1 MKIQSS
7 SVLLSGENYRS
18 TKYTKMER
26 VQVWKEPVKKM
37 AEINVSRHDIVDL
50 SIEGKALQATA
61 EIDDENVLKLEVS
74 EEDKQKIIVLQKMLE
89 KLTGKK
95 IKFYMPKE
103 VALKKANIEK
113 IGNKQSHN
121 FTSLESSSGMIYE
134 FEESFSNVETMS
146 FTAQARVQTVDGKN
160 ISLDLELNMS
170 RELAYKNSITIVSG
184 DAKKLVDP
192 LVINLDVTSA
202 KLTDKKF
209 YFDLDVDGNE
219 EPISFLAPGSGF
231 LALDINEDG
240 YINDGSELFGTQSG
254 DGFSDLSVYDNDNNG
269 WIDENDSI
277 YENLRIWTKDE
288 NGNDQLLALGQK
300 GVGAIYLG
308 NVQTDYSLQDK
319 NNDTNGQI
327 RKTGVY
333 LNEDGTAGTIQHVDI
348 VV

>member
-7 SVLLSGENYRS
+7 SVLLSG
-18 TKYTKMER
+18 KYSHYTQHTKMER
-26 VQVWKEPVKKM
+26 LQVWKEPVKKM
-37 AEINVSRHDIVDL
+37 AELSTAQQDIVDL
-50 SIEGKALQATA
+50 SMEGKALQAAA

-103 VALKKANIEK
+103 ITLKKANIEK
-113 IGNKQSHN
+113 TGNQQSQN
-121 FTSLESSSGMIYE
+121 FTSLESSSGIIYE
-134 FEESFSNVETMS
+134 FEESFNNVETMS
-146 FTAQARVQTVDGKN
+146 FTAQVSVQTADGKN

-170 RELAYKNSITIVSG
+170 RELAYKNNITIVTG

-192 LVINLDVTSA
+192 LVINFDEPSA
-202 KLTDKKF
+202 KFTDMKF
-209 YFDLDVDGNE
+209 YFDLDVDGDE
-219 EPISFLAPGSGF
+219 ELISSLTQGSGF

-254 DGFSDLSVYDNDNNG
+254 DGFSDLAVYDSDNNG

-277 YENLRIWTKDE
+277 YEKLRIWTKDE
-288 NGNDQLLALGQK
+288 NGNGQLLALGQK
-300 GVGAIYLG
+300 GIGAIYLG
-308 NVQTDYSLQDK
+308 NVQTDYSLLDK